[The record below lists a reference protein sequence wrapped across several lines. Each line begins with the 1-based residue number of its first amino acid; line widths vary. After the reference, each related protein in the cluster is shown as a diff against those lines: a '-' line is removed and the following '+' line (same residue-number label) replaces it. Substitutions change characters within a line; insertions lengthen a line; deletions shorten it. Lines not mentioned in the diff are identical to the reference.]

1 MNWVGGSRRR
11 IMLTKERRKQ
21 KDFFEKEKL
30 KSKIKLLGVSPCKS
44 SAVSLDLLNLYV
56 VNQISTKKENTD
68 SIRKPIHVDINRET
82 QIPLRKQN
90 VEFPKSPECRPTK
103 LFLDDIQH
111 RIQEEILDNR
121 RKYLSEKA
129 SVHSD
134 DLGTSLP
141 VNSKDEDLWL
151 STVAYR
157 SGEFSAPDSDAPAGL
172 CFQQLNSSHFAFSSP
187 SPGYVN
193 SVDKDFG
200 NSQANREE
208 PLFGTVNDM
217 VKTSQ
222 DADFQPI
229 ASLFEEENQPFL
241 AFPPSQSYCSFANE
255 SHTDQLFTDFGDA
268 EGMLSKHSLYDSDKM
283 HQATSP
289 ARRGAAERDLAS
301 ILTAPEMICSLNNQ
315 SLNAVNQKSVWSQFK
330 DYGIQERNPVEFS
343 DRQKLTMF
351 FKNTGK
357 CLQCKD
363 EGQADPNMNYL
374 KIFEHEALEKEV
386 YSDFDQHPKQRRQNE
401 LLLFRVSLYKL
412 RIVVVCCSDDD
423 SQLSSQ
429 SPTYSPKQADSYTS
443 SSSDESKVG
452 EWNEEASCDSEGSSK
467 HPCSGSGNQR
477 TKYVCQFDG
486 GPWNTANIQPQAKSA
501 PIPRKNTLDRAGLQ
515 LSDMDRKGKHD
526 VSSQTETY
534 AEPVEKSNAAV
545 QCDIIRVCNC
555 KDELS
560 FDRSAETVT
569 STSKAETTGGQS
581 IPSDSPA
588 FQPKSSNLL
597 FTKNVSPETDCFIVS
612 GKVSLAQCNQ

>member
-1 MNWVGGSRRR
+1 MLFLFCLPTSSRR

-111 RIQEEILDNR
+111 RIQEEIFDNR

-172 CFQQLNSSHFAFSSP
+172 CFQQLNR
-187 SPGYVN
+187 PGYVK

-268 EGMLSKHSLYDSDKM
+268 EGMFSKHSLYDSDKM
-283 HQATSP
+283 RQATSP
-289 ARRGAAERDLAS
+289 ARRCAAERDLTS
-301 ILTAPEMICSLNNQ
+301 IVTAPEMICSLNNQ
-315 SLNAVNQKSVWSQFK
+315 SLNAVNQKSVWNQFK
-330 DYGIQERNPVEFS
+330 DDSIQERNPVEFS
-343 DRQKLTMF
+343 DQQKLTMF
-351 FKNTGK
+351 FETTGGFKNQKKYIKVPKTIQHYLK
-357 CLQCKD
+357 NSRD

-386 YSDFDQHPKQRRQNE
+386 YSDFDQHSKQRRQN
-401 LLLFRVSLYKL
+401 
-412 RIVVVCCSDDD
+412 DDD

-429 SPTYSPKQADSYTS
+429 PPTYSPKQADSYTS

-452 EWNEEASCDSEGSSK
+452 EWNEEASCDSEGSFPRTSK

-477 TKYVCQFDG
+477 SKYVCQFDG

-501 PIPRKNTLDRAGLQ
+501 IIPRKNTLDRAGLQ
-515 LSDMDRKGKHD
+515 LSDMNRKGRHD
-526 VSSQTETY
+526 VSSQTDTY

-581 IPSDSPA
+581 FPSDSLA
-588 FQPKSSNLL
+588 LQPTSSNSL
-597 FTKNVSPETDCFIVS
+597 FTKNLSPETDCFIVS